1 MREPTIAGKKFKI
14 KALTRKDFKKK
25 GLKDYGYD
33 FYGMVDAKKGKDPG
47 EGMDR
52 FVEACTVGNTV
63 DRIDDLNVVQFREL
77 FGECIKETYGAA
89 DEEKNSPSSGTAS
102 PGTKQK

>member
-14 KALTRKDFKKK
+14 KALTRKDFKMKK
-25 GLKDYGYD
+25 LREHGYD

-63 DRIDDLNVVQFREL
+63 DKIDDLNVTQFREL
-77 FGECIKETYGAA
+77 FGECIKETYGAV
-89 DEEKNSPSSGTAS
+89 DEEKNSQGSGTAS
-102 PGTKQK
+102 PETKKK